1 MAIRGSNQAARRQ
14 ERLQGRRVIPL
25 NRRQRN
31 EADAAEAKAMAADAL
46 AHIKRERAADEAQD
60 AAPCDDCN
68 SPKGEPHRRGCIW
81 DTSPDDKGGDN
92 GGPPKPDDS
101 EQGASAD
108 TGAAGASGEADP

>member
-14 ERLQGRRVIPL
+14 ERLQGRRVVPL

-46 AHIKRERAADEAQD
+46 AHIKRERAADEAE
-60 AAPCDDCN
+60 ANAPCDDCN

-81 DTSPDDKGGDN
+81 DTSPDKGDGGDN
-92 GGPPKPDDS
+92 GGPSDS
-101 EQGASAD
+101 EQSAAAD
-108 TGAAGASGEADP
+108 TSAAGASGEADP